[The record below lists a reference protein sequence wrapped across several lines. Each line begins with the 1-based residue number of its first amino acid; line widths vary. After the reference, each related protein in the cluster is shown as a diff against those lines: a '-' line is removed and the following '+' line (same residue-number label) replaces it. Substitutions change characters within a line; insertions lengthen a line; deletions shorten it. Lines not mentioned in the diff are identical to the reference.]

1 MPSGPRS
8 SASSVR
14 FGAAGS
20 GFGAAAGVAALT
32 KSFATKA
39 RLHKLV
45 RGSTEGV
52 GAAPSTALAAG
63 LEDLPSP
70 GDGLGIHAAS
80 SSVLEDPT
88 GWHPV
93 HGSAS
98 GGEVTFSEEP
108 SSAPQQRKA
117 KGGSSAADLR
127 AESQREASGS
137 GAADLRAQ
145 SQRETGGS
153 DASELRALLMLVE
166 QMQRS
171 MAEMQATMTAMAG
184 GQMAAAPLRQSI
196 PTEAGSGSGSGSG
209 EATAVRGPSELPT
222 PADTC

>member
-52 GAAPSTALAAG
+52 GAAPSTAWAAG

-70 GDGLGIHAAS
+70 GAGLGSHAAS

-88 GWHPV
+88 GRLFPV
-93 HGSAS
+93 HGPAS

-108 SSAPQQRKA
+108 SLAQQHLAQRKA
-117 KGGSSAADLR
+117 TG
-127 AESQREASGS
+127 GS
-137 GAADLRAQ
+137 GAANLRAQ

-153 DASELRALLMLVE
+153 GASDLGALRMLVE

-196 PTEAGSGSGSGSG
+196 PTEAGSGSGSG